1 MGEPNTQDDVFA
13 SPERPEWPSLPGTSP
28 EILTTASTIPPAQ
41 KAPSIPVSWSTQANK
56 KTAQDYKKD
65 RVEKYAQYFKGN
77 RILPI
82 PELVEAVQPKT
93 LSLIVSD
100 IKTRRLAGLKKE
112 KFEEILKA
120 AGIPARYFCRRSFA
134 TWDILLPSQELATK
148 LASNNCINTKQ
159 YRLQPEY
166 MGRRRIKVTVCNVPI
181 QLSGDV
187 LAAFLS
193 DYGDVEEYTTM
204 KSPNG
209 TAHGD
214 YSFTMCL
221 NRGGFQAIPH
231 TVDYEDQAM
240 LVVVEGRK
248 PQCWHCKQV
257 GHFARSC
264 PQKTTNT
271 TATTTTRTTTSTVSK
286 ATIVATSAKTPLVNN
301 TPVPSPAT
309 ANNPEKTNT
318 PTESGNDPNNKDEE
332 GWTQV
337 TRGKKS
343 PPKAPKSPPAKNTD
357 TEGEKRKPEANT
369 KTDKKKK
376 EKANK
381 NASQQEEMD
390 TSSNLKRRRD
400 SGDSTTEGEG
410 EKKQLKKTAQKVQQ
424 QRPAQIIPPPQQAKN
439 TPVDST
445 KLPLSPTPPT
455 LSPVSTPK
463 ILSRSHS
470 ATRNPTPSPST
481 SDTGRRS
488 KSASREVQQ
497 ALNSFYF
504 CQDILESPSLD
515 RQIKSLLKP
524 LRDFKKIDQKEI
536 TNPYLFEGAAM
547 VTTFV
552 RSAGGRT
559 KELWQFIEEASR
571 ADMRLA
577 EMGHDSLNEIAAKCT
592 GRVPIYVHPTFYR
605 SLKLRFPYD
614 VGGISRS
621 GRVTPELC
629 TGSLR
634 QAVGIL
640 TPKDFRPIVDTE

>member
-271 TATTTTRTTTSTVSK
+271 TATTTTTTTSTVSK

-337 TRGKKS
+337 TWGKKS
-343 PPKAPKSPPAKNTD
+343 PPKTPKSPPAKTTD

-390 TSSNLKRRRD
+390 TSTNLKRRRD

-481 SDTGRRS
+481 SGTGRRS